1 MGIHIKLQIEID
13 DVEDAQLLRA
23 IESLIKTAKPHSQ
36 VSQETTPDVGVP
48 QRRRR
53 PPKPRFP
60 DGSPSERFEQ
70 FNNALPVRAQSFI
83 RLVKEAHP
91 SVLSQSEA
99 ISTLALSSP
108 KAIGGITG
116 SINRWAAVDD
126 IPLPWIA
133 EQRDGER
140 TWRWIGLEAAQH
152 GLTQAMPALSALTL
166 DSYTQ
171 LSPRLFRFL
180 SLVHDSV
187 EISGKDIAAAMDLKT
202 RAALT
207 GLESALKRWVPTGGL
222 PLPIEVIG
230 SGDERS
236 YRWLAGVDGAQNG

>member
-23 IESLIKTAKPHSQ
+23 IESLLKTAQTHSSAPPESI
-36 VSQETTPDVGVP
+36 VEPPP
-48 QRRRR
+48 QRRRK

-60 DGSPSERFEQ
+60 DGSPEERFAQ
-70 FNNALPVRAQSFI
+70 FSNALPSRAQHFI
-83 RLVKEAHP
+83 RLVEDAHP
-91 SVLSQSEA
+91 GVLRQSQA
-99 ISTLALSSP
+99 IEELDLSSP

-126 IPLPWIA
+126 IALPWVA
-133 EQRDGER
+133 DLLDGER

-152 GLTQAMPALSALTL
+152 GLTQSMPQLSGLTL
-166 DSYTQ
+166 DSYAQ
-171 LSPRLFRFL
+171 LSPRLFKFL
-180 SLVHDSV
+180 SLVHDAI
-187 EISGKDIAAAMDLKT
+187 EISGTDIAEGMELKT

-207 GLESALKRWVPTGGL
+207 GLESALKRWVPTRGL

-230 SGDERS
+230 SGDGRS
-236 YRWLAGVDGAQNG
+236 YRWLAGIDDAHDA